1 MSDIQG
7 KGVTAAAGWE
17 LYIREGM
24 GGSWPCSVP
33 SWALMLPL
41 PHDSH
46 QAKGQPKETSRLPV
60 HPGQT
65 VGWKEVTDC
74 PEIFQE
80 QVEEARSISP
90 AHQLP
95 LESSSLQN
103 QSARADTQLLII
115 NVFSACWGPMLGLL
129 GKGKKGLN

>member
-74 PEIFQE
+74 PEIISGTSGGGQE
-80 QVEEARSISP
+80 HQPSPSAAFGELIS
-90 AHQLP
+90 A
-95 LESSSLQN
+95 ESVSSRRHTAAN
-103 QSARADTQLLII
+103 Y
-115 NVFSACWGPMLGLL
+115 
-129 GKGKKGLN
+129 